1 MPVEAKVVERNVAD
15 AEVSARNVGG
25 DPGECVAVSDRV
37 VRMPGLGPP
46 IPNAKVLH
54 LRRLP
59 SGGQRL
65 RAKRPRLRGLKS
77 GPRPSLL
84 RCARG
89 MVPWVRP
96 DARKSARCRRRRER
110 FQTPSPRR
118 GCLPAS
124 RRCRRPWVVRSRG
137 VVRILERE
145 RYRHRG
151 RRGDGVRG
159 HHVDRV
165 CEKRDVLHGLRR
177 GSRLLGCQRQPGKNR
192 RESC

>member
-59 SGGQRL
+59 SGGQRI

-84 RCARG
+84 GCARG

-96 DARKSARCRRRRER
+96 DVLDDSGIRAHGRAREK
-110 FQTPSPRR
+110 
-118 GCLPAS
+118 PAVLLEH
-124 RRCRRPWVVRSRG
+124 RQAIAGHAVAFGLG
-137 VVRILERE
+137 VVIR
-145 RYRHRG
+145 
-151 RRGDGVRG
+151 
-159 HHVDRV
+159 
-165 CEKRDVLHGLRR
+165 
-177 GSRLLGCQRQPGKNR
+177 P
-192 RESC
+192 